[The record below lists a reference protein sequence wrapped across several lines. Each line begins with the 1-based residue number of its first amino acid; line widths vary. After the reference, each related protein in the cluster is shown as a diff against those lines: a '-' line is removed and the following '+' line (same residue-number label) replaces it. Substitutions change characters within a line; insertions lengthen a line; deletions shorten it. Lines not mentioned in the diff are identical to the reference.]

1 MAVTATTT
9 TTETTTTT
17 TTPKATTRT
26 PVLSVA
32 AVCAA
37 AREAARELAQI
48 DTARKDAALAAIAGA
63 LRERAGEILAANA
76 LDMQAAGRRSAGE
89 ARLSEALLDRLALD
103 EERIEGIAR
112 AVERIVALPDP
123 VGELIEGR
131 RLPNGLQLAKVRVP
145 LGVVAVVYEA
155 RPNVT
160 IDAAALCLKSGNA
173 IVLRGSSSAAHSNA
187 ALAQIAS
194 HAAVAAGLPQ
204 GCIGLVAG
212 GGRVELTQLARQE
225 ENVDLII
232 PRGGE
237 GLKAA
242 LQEVATVPVIYA
254 ASGNC
259 HVYVD
264 KTAGLEQALEIVL
277 NAKTQ
282 RPGVC
287 NAAETL
293 LLHQDVVG
301 DFLPDAIPALL
312 AAGVSLRGDERVFL
326 MVDLMGGPDVL
337 VADVNGAKPTL
348 SAATE
353 EDWATEYLAPML
365 AIRVVDSLEEA
376 IAHIARYGSGHSEAI
391 VTRDT
396 DAARAFQLGVDAAC
410 VYVNASTR
418 FTDGGEFGMGAE
430 IGNSTQKLHARGP
443 IGLRELCTFKYLI
456 SGDGHVRV

>member
-1 MAVTATTT
+1 MAIAVS
-9 TTETTTTT
+9 
-17 TTPKATTRT
+17 
-26 PVLSVA
+26 SVA
-32 AVCAA
+32 DTCAA
-37 AREAARELAQI
+37 AKRAARALAQT
-48 DTARKDAALAAIAGA
+48 DTAAKDAALEAIAIA
-63 LRERAGEILAANA
+63 LEGSVEEILEANER
-76 LDMQAAGRRSAGE
+76 DMQAGHE
-89 ARLSEALLDRLALD
+89 AEIGDALLDRLRLD
-103 EERIEGIAR
+103 EARVHAIAR
-112 AVERIVALPDP
+112 AVRQIVALGDP
-123 VGELIEGR
+123 VGEVIDGH
-131 RLPNGLQLAKVRVP
+131 RLPNGLDVRKVRVP

-187 ALAQIAS
+187 VLAHVAAE
-194 HAAVAAGLPQ
+194 AAVAAGLPD
-204 GCIGLVAG
+204 GCVSLVAG
-212 GGRVELTQLARQE
+212 GGREELAELATQKHS
-225 ENVDLII
+225 VDLII

-237 GLKAA
+237 GLKDA
-242 LQEVATVPVIYA
+242 LQALATVPVIYA

-264 KTAGLEQALEIVL
+264 ASADLRQAQDIVV

-293 LLHQDVVG
+293 LVHADAAHE
-301 DFLPDAIPALL
+301 FLPRIADAL
-312 AAGVSLRGDERVFL
+312 ADAGVTIR
-326 MVDLMGGPDVL
+326 
-337 VADVNGAKPTL
+337 ADDRSRNAIADSP
-348 SAATE
+348 ATRQINIKIE
-353 EDWATEYLAPML
+353 TATDEDWATEYLAPVI
-365 AIRVVDSLEEA
+365 AVGIVDSLEQAVE
-376 IAHIARYGSGHSEAI
+376 HIARYGSGHSEAI

-396 DAARAFQLGVDAAC
+396 ASARAFQLGVDAAC

-456 SGDGHVRV
+456 EGDGHVRR